1 MDSRSRQV
9 VTGCPTDHKDIFSC
23 SQVLRLLTSHPLKST
38 AMTSELNSTGHILLV
53 FPEEIEK
60 DWSGSLETIPDSP
73 KQLLGKEQVS

>member
-1 MDSRSRQV
+1 
-9 VTGCPTDHKDIFSC
+9 
-23 SQVLRLLTSHPLKST
+23 
-38 AMTSELNSTGHILLV
+38 MTSELNSTGHILLV